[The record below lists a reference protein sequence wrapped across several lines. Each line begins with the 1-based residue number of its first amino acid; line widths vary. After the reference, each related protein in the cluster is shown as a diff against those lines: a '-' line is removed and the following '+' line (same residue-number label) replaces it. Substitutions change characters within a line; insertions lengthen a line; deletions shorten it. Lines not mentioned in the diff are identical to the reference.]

1 MDAVAPGFGAEV
13 VDVVG
18 SSCVGSAG
26 STVGDCDRV
35 VPIVVGVDTVV
46 GVCCVVCGREV
57 LDVVPGAL
65 GASGREAGCFGRCG
79 SAVGAGPAGRGADVE
94 GATFDGRYCFVGP
107 VTAER
112 PENACAGASGSADK
126 LYAEGGV
133 VAMYASAVCC
143 AALFRL
149 EELEGV
155 VDKEEAGMVE
165 VVAMKPACVVTSE
178 RPGEEAF
185 QTTTPTAMAT
195 QMPSAM
201 NVATLLC
208 VSRITKR

>member
-18 SSCVGSAG
+18 ASCVGSEG
-26 STVGDCDRV
+26 SIVGDGGCV

-46 GVCCVVCGREV
+46 GACRVVCGREV
-57 LDVVPGAL
+57 LEAVFGTCGVL
-65 GASGREAGCFGRCG
+65 GRGERCFGRCG
-79 SAVGAGPAGRGADVE
+79 SAVGAGPAGRGADVD
-94 GATFDGRYCFVGP
+94 GATFNGRYCFVGSA
-107 VTAER
+107 TAGP

-126 LYAEGGV
+126 LYADGGV
-133 VAMYASAVCC
+133 VATCASAACG
-143 AALFRL
+143 AAASRR
-149 EELEGV
+149 EEFEVG
-155 VDKEEAGMVE
+155 VDKEAVVVVE
-165 VVAMKPACVVTSE
+165 VVAMKPACVLAFE
-178 RPGEEAF
+178 RPGDDAF

-208 VSRITKR
+208 V